1 VDGKW
6 SARDCVLRSNGKLKG
21 AERLCGFKTVP
32 IEPGHYWIKLI
43 NGGQEIALGE
53 LNPLRKKKVVFY
65 FPNTELAHDGDL
77 GDLIVKDGGR
87 FWSERIVPPDIQPAA
102 GLPDH

>member
-1 VDGKW
+1 MERKGLCFTIKW
-6 SARDCVLRSNGKLKG
+6 Q
-21 AERLCGFKTVP
+21 AERCGATTWSKTVP